1 MAVTIYIDNGN
12 ITIRFPKNEVPDD
25 DTIYRI
31 WEAVQAEK
39 EKASAG
45 EQTDE
50 GQPLN

>member
-1 MAVTIYIDNGN
+1 MAVTISIHDGN
-12 ITIRFPKNEVPDD
+12 ITIQFPKNEVPDA
-25 DTIYRI
+25 DTIHRI

-45 EQTDE
+45 GQTDE